1 MAAAHTQASG
11 KATGGRFKPRHLPTR
26 ARGKRSFA
34 KVLDAAERLIER
46 HGIDYATTRRIAK
59 AAGLSVGAVYEYF
72 PNKESIALRIGEAWM
87 QRVREA
93 AESMHPERSGIRDL
107 TSYVIQA
114 LAGSARLYKDPHG
127 LLTAGSLIGSVPQ
140 LREAVRR
147 HDQRMVEIVVSA
159 LRTFKVTAP
168 DRELYAAAHCVQT
181 IARAVLTARLSV
193 DEETAERMLINLHT
207 AIFAVVV
214 PLVQPRVAASGAT
227 PPRKKH

>member
-1 MAAAHTQASG
+1 MAAAQPKASG

-26 ARGKRSFA
+26 DRGKRSFA

-107 TSYVIQA
+107 TAYIIQA
-114 LAGSARLYKDPHG
+114 LAGSARLYKEPHG
-127 LLTAGSLIGSVPQ
+127 LLTAGSLIGAVPQ

-147 HDQRMVEIVVSA
+147 HDERMVQIVVSA
-159 LRTFKVTAP
+159 LRCFQVTAP
-168 DRELYAAAHCVQT
+168 DSELYAAAHSVQT
-181 IARAVLTARLSV
+181 IARAVLTARLNV
-193 DEETAERMLINLHT
+193 DAGTAERMLANLHT

-214 PLVQPRVAASGAT
+214 PLVQPRVSAHAAA
-227 PPRKKH
+227 PPRKKN